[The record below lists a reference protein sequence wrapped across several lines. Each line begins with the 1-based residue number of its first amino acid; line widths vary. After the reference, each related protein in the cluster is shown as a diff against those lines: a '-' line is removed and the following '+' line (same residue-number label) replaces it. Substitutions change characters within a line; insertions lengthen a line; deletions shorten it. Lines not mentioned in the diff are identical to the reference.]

1 MNEER
6 SGLLQDDEL
15 KDDDNPTIT
24 GSSRSSQSTQ
34 FVWVTI
40 YLIPRRPVPS
50 LAGTD
55 RQSWV
60 PGRTWLLSL
69 LLVIC
74 MTDFAGF
81 VYIYRI
87 FQTHYA
93 DLVAPDHLPFAD
105 PYINLDGLYRSG
117 RINSSKI
124 EPFVNKPRIAAQ
136 VFSDHPHEPP
146 PKGREIVLD
155 RYGTLSTN
163 ERHLWVDAT
172 VRLSILACYYRHR
185 ASRPTGTR
193 PDAYHTAVSGD

>member
-1 MNEER
+1 MAKGRSLHSISHPMNEER

-15 KDDDNPTIT
+15 KDDDDNPATT
-24 GSSRSSQSTQ
+24 GTSRCSQSTP
-34 FVWVTI
+34 FTWTI
-40 YLIPRRPVPS
+40 YLISCHSVPS
-50 LAGTD
+50 LTGTD
-55 RQSWV
+55 WQSWV
-60 PGRTWLLSL
+60 PSRSWLLSL

-81 VYIYRI
+81 IYVYRL

-93 DLVAPDHLPFAD
+93 DTVVPDHLPFAN

-117 RINSSKI
+117 RIGSSKI

-136 VFSDHPHEPP
+136 VFSDRPDEPP

-172 VRLSILACYYRHR
+172 VC
-185 ASRPTGTR
+185 
-193 PDAYHTAVSGD
+193 